1 MRICRIFDHGRFLLL
16 RYRIDGGM
24 LYLDECI
31 GEMLT
36 EAAGYLGRYFR
47 LIGLVGLDF
56 DICIQ
61 KL

>member
-1 MRICRIFDHGRFLLL
+1 
-16 RYRIDGGM
+16 M